1 MTVAVDRSM
10 TLSMKPYS
18 QASSAVNQRS
28 RSESVSIRSS
38 GCPVWKAMRSAIIRL
53 R

>member
-1 MTVAVDRSM
+1 M

-28 RSESVSIRSS
+28 RSESVSMRSR
-38 GCPVWKAMRSAIIRL
+38 GWPVWKAMRSAIIRF